1 MMLEADVLSS
11 APSWLSTWAIPIGAG
26 ICLSAATGFRTF
38 VPLLCVAL
46 AARFGVFALDPQYGW
61 LVSTAGVIALATA
74 AVFEVGAYYIPV
86 VDNLLDV
93 IATPLSMV
101 AGTLVMFTSIGAD
114 HGLPG
119 WLLATVV
126 GGGLSGMVQLTTMKA
141 RAVSTGTTGGLA
153 NPLLATTELI
163 GSALLSALAVFLP
176 VIAAVLAV
184 LVLFVL
190 WRTIRWL
197 RRPKPGLTPLAGSVA

>member
-1 MMLEADVLSS
+1 MMIQEHALWV
-11 APSWLSTWAIPIGAG
+11 APAWLSAWAIPIGAG

-46 AARFGVFALDPQYGW
+46 AARFGVFNLDAQYGW
-61 LVSTAGVIALATA
+61 LISTAAVIALATA
-74 AVFEVGAYYIPV
+74 ALFEVGAYYIPV

-126 GGGLSGMVQLTTMKA
+126 GGGLSGMVQLTTAKA
-141 RAVSTGTTGGLA
+141 RAISPRRVRRSRKRRRRRSPRA
-153 NPLLATTELI
+153 RARWAP
-163 GSALLSALAVFLP
+163 
-176 VIAAVLAV
+176 
-184 LVLFVL
+184 
-190 WRTIRWL
+190 IRA
-197 RRPKPGLTPLAGSVA
+197 P